1 MLTLFTVSIDTDALE
16 LPYSLIT
23 WLRTYIVRGYCNPSP
38 MLPRTPKNINSL
50 SLLSAY
56 RNMLSL
62 PPIVCAKSRRA
73 MKLSTVDLASSMLEI
88 SKHRLLFIC
97 VVKEIINYLRPSL
110 LYRFIRYSLRL
121 IQCQMHLVN
130 LPALIL
136 RQGIKESESNQVA
149 RPHFLFGLLF
159 ILSTCWSK
167 KVAWIYCSS
176 LLLKKILTLHS
187 FLAFKQDSA
196 CSYDLLSKM

>member
-62 PPIVCAKSRRA
+62 PPIVDCANSRRA
-73 MKLSTVDLASSMLEI
+73 MKLSTVHLASSMLEI

-97 VVKEIINYLRPSL
+97 VVKEIFNYLRPSL
-110 LYRFIRYSLRL
+110 LYRFIRYCLML

-130 LPALIL
+130 LPALTYG
-136 RQGIKESESNQVA
+136 RESRNLKAIRLPALIFSLDYC
-149 RPHFLFGLLF
+149 LFYLHVG
-159 ILSTCWSK
+159 
-167 KVAWIYCSS
+167 
-176 LLLKKILTLHS
+176 LKK
-187 FLAFKQDSA
+187 
-196 CSYDLLSKM
+196 LLGFIVHHYC